1 MYRTLAIFLCLSV
14 VLLKT
19 AHVIAVEVEVAPRIT
34 DREIIEG
41 LTQLEYGQKNL
52 ERQLEGLRFEMNTR
66 FETVDT
72 KFESVDTK
80 FEAVDKRFEAVDK
93 RFDAV
98 DKRFDAVDKR
108 FDDLRSEM
116 NAKFASV
123 DKRFDILQ
131 WMFGLF
137 ITISIVILGFVL
149 RMLWLMQK
157 KQTIVESTL
166 EKQKEELAFIR
177 TLIEKL
183 IPPKGVL

>member
-1 MYRTLAIFLCLSV
+1 MYRTFAIFLCLSV
-14 VLLKT
+14 FLLKT

-34 DREIIEG
+34 DREIIER

-52 ERQLEGLRFEMNTR
+52 EKQLEGLRFEMNTR
-66 FETVDT
+66 FE
-72 KFESVDTK
+72 S
-80 FEAVDKRFEAVDK
+80 
-93 RFDAV
+93 V

-116 NAKFASV
+116 NAKFESV

-137 ITISIVILGFVL
+137 ITISIIILGFVL

-157 KQTIVESTL
+157 KQTIMESTL

-183 IPPKGVL
+183 IPPKGIL

>member
-14 VLLKT
+14 FLLKT
-19 AHVIAVEVEVAPRIT
+19 AHVIAVEVDVAPRIT
-34 DREIIEG
+34 DREIIER

-52 ERQLEGLRFEMNTR
+52 EKQLEGLRSEMNTR
-66 FETVDT
+66 FE
-72 KFESVDTK
+72 SVDTK
-80 FEAVDKRFEAVDK
+80 
-93 RFDAV
+93 
-98 DKRFDAVDKR
+98 FDAVDKR

-157 KQTIVESTL
+157 KQTIMESTL

>member
-1 MYRTLAIFLCLSV
+1 MYRTLTIFLCLSV

-19 AHVIAVEVEVAPRIT
+19 AHVIAAEVEVAPRIT
-34 DREIIEG
+34 DREIIER

-52 ERQLEGLRFEMNTR
+52 EKQLEGLRSEMNTR
-66 FETVDT
+66 
-72 KFESVDTK
+72 FESVDTK
-80 FEAVDKRFEAVDK
+80 FDAVDK

-98 DKRFDAVDKR
+98 DKRFESVDKR

-157 KQTIVESTL
+157 KQTIMESTL

-183 IPPKGVL
+183 FPPKGVL

>member
-1 MYRTLAIFLCLSV
+1 MYRTLTIFLCLSV

-19 AHVIAVEVEVAPRIT
+19 AHVIAAEVEVAPRIT
-34 DREIIEG
+34 DRKIIER

-52 ERQLEGLRFEMNTR
+52 EKQLEGLRSEMNTR
-66 FETVDT
+66 
-72 KFESVDTK
+72 FESVDTK
-80 FEAVDKRFEAVDK
+80 FDAVDK
-93 RFDAV
+93 RFDAVDKRFESV

-157 KQTIVESTL
+157 KQTIMESTL

-183 IPPKGVL
+183 FPPKGVL

>member
-34 DREIIEG
+34 DREITER

-52 ERQLEGLRFEMNTR
+52 EKQFDGLRSEMNTR
-66 FETVDT
+66 FE
-72 KFESVDTK
+72 S
-80 FEAVDKRFEAVDK
+80 
-93 RFDAV
+93 
-98 DKRFDAVDKR
+98 VDKR
-108 FDDLRSEM
+108 FDDLRSEI

-137 ITISIVILGFVL
+137 ITISIIILGFVL

-157 KQTIVESTL
+157 KQTIMESTL
-166 EKQKEELAFIR
+166 EKQKEVLACIR

-183 IPPKGVL
+183 IPPKGIL

>member
-1 MYRTLAIFLCLSV
+1 MYRTLTIFLCLSV

-19 AHVIAVEVEVAPRIT
+19 AHVIAAEVEVAPRIT
-34 DREIIEG
+34 DRKIIER

-52 ERQLEGLRFEMNTR
+52 EKQLEGLRSEMNTR
-66 FETVDT
+66 FE
-72 KFESVDTK
+72 S
-80 FEAVDKRFEAVDK
+80 
-93 RFDAV
+93 V

-157 KQTIVESTL
+157 KQTIMESTL

-183 IPPKGVL
+183 FPPKGVL

>member
-34 DREIIEG
+34 DREIIER

-52 ERQLEGLRFEMNTR
+52 EKQLEGLRSEMNT
-66 FETVDT
+66 
-72 KFESVDTK
+72 K
-80 FEAVDKRFEAVDK
+80 
-93 RFDAV
+93 FDAV

-157 KQTIVESTL
+157 KQTIMESTL

>member
-1 MYRTLAIFLCLSV
+1 MYRTLTIFLCLSV

-19 AHVIAVEVEVAPRIT
+19 AHVIAAEVEVAPRIT
-34 DREIIEG
+34 DRKIIER

-52 ERQLEGLRFEMNTR
+52 EKQLEGLRSEMNTR
-66 FETVDT
+66 
-72 KFESVDTK
+72 FESVDTK
-80 FEAVDKRFEAVDK
+80 FDAVDK

-98 DKRFDAVDKR
+98 DKRFESVDKR

-157 KQTIVESTL
+157 KQTIMESTL

-183 IPPKGVL
+183 FPPKGVL

>member
-1 MYRTLAIFLCLSV
+1 MYRTFAIFLCLSV

-34 DREIIEG
+34 DREIIER

-52 ERQLEGLRFEMNTR
+52 EKQLEGLRSEMNTR
-66 FETVDT
+66 FE
-72 KFESVDTK
+72 SVDTK
-80 FEAVDKRFEAVDK
+80 
-93 RFDAV
+93 
-98 DKRFDAVDKR
+98 FDAVDKR

-157 KQTIVESTL
+157 KQTIMESTL

>member
-1 MYRTLAIFLCLSV
+1 MYRTFAIFLCLSV
-14 VLLKT
+14 FLLKT
-19 AHVIAVEVEVAPRIT
+19 AHVIAVEVDVAPRIT
-34 DREIIEG
+34 DREIIER

-52 ERQLEGLRFEMNTR
+52 EKQLEGLRSEMNT
-66 FETVDT
+66 
-72 KFESVDTK
+72 K
-80 FEAVDKRFEAVDK
+80 
-93 RFDAV
+93 FDAV

-137 ITISIVILGFVL
+137 ITISIIILGFVL

-157 KQTIVESTL
+157 KQTIMESTL

>member
-1 MYRTLAIFLCLSV
+1 MYRTFAIFLCLSV
-14 VLLKT
+14 FLLKT
-19 AHVIAVEVEVAPRIT
+19 AHVIAVEVDVAPRIT
-34 DREIIEG
+34 DREIIER

-52 ERQLEGLRFEMNTR
+52 EKQLEGLRSEMNTR
-66 FETVDT
+66 FE
-72 KFESVDTK
+72 SVDTK
-80 FEAVDKRFEAVDK
+80 
-93 RFDAV
+93 
-98 DKRFDAVDKR
+98 FDAVDKR

-157 KQTIVESTL
+157 KQTIMESTL

>member
-1 MYRTLAIFLCLSV
+1 MYRTFAIFLCLSV
-14 VLLKT
+14 FLLKT

-34 DREIIEG
+34 DREIIER

-52 ERQLEGLRFEMNTR
+52 EKQLEGLRSEMNTR
-66 FETVDT
+66 FE
-72 KFESVDTK
+72 SVDTK
-80 FEAVDKRFEAVDK
+80 
-93 RFDAV
+93 FDAV

-157 KQTIVESTL
+157 KQTIMESTL

>member
-14 VLLKT
+14 FLLKT

-52 ERQLEGLRFEMNTR
+52 EKQLEGLRFEMNTR
-66 FETVDT
+66 FE
-72 KFESVDTK
+72 
-80 FEAVDKRFEAVDK
+80 
-93 RFDAV
+93 
-98 DKRFDAVDKR
+98 AVDKR